1 MASILK
7 VDNLRGNTA
16 AGNITITGE
25 GGSGTIQF
33 QQGLAKGWVGHAKD
47 SSQSIE
53 GDTFNV
59 SGFTDSAT
67 GHSKHQLTSI
77 MNTGVNTYPVHN
89 TATGAYDYHGKADSS
104 SQFQLRSVNST
115 GNSTDGT
122 KNGTVFGDLA

>member
-33 QQGLAKGWVGHAKD
+33 QQGLAKGWVASATD
-47 SSQSIE
+47 SSQSIA

-59 SGFTDSAT
+59 SGFTDVGT
-67 GHSKHQLTSI
+67 GNSNHTLTNN
-77 MNTGVNTYPVHN
+77 MNTGADTYSVQNTSTANYP
-89 TATGAYDYHGKADSS
+89 YHGKAVDSS
-104 SQFQLRSVNST
+104 TIKLRTVDHT
-115 GNSTDGT
+115 GNSSDGA
-122 KNGTVFGDLA
+122 KNATVHGDLA